1 MAQPV
6 EESAAA
12 RDIVTLL
19 DKVGII
25 LSTFDDDTWQ
35 QSLTELTAHSGL
47 AKATV
52 HRLAGEMVGVG
63 MLEKTGIH
71 YRLGLRLF
79 ELGQLVP
86 RQRTLREVGRPFIR
100 RLMALTRETVH
111 LALRDGLDVIYVDKL
126 EGDHALQEVSRV
138 AGRLP
143 AHATATGK
151 VLLAHSNRTVL
162 EALAFRG
169 LTPLTRRTTSSFA
182 VLRRQMDRIR
192 ADGFAREVEETRLG
206 YMSIAVPVYMG
217 ERDVVAALS
226 VTGTVQRLSAAQPRL
241 IPQLRHAAAGIS
253 ADLAGRAHSS
263 PA

>member
-6 EESAAA
+6 AEPVAG
-12 RDIVTLL
+12 RDILTLL
-19 DKVGII
+19 DKVALI

-35 QSLTELTAHSGL
+35 QSLTELTARSGL

-63 MLEKTGIH
+63 LLEKTGIH

-86 RQRTLREVGRPFIR
+86 RQRTLREVGRPYVR
-100 RLMALTRETVH
+100 KLMTFSQETVH

-126 EGDHALQEVSRV
+126 EGDRGLQDVSRV

-182 VLRRQMDRIR
+182 VLRRQLDRIR

-206 YMSIAVPVYMG
+206 YMSIAVPVHHG

-226 VTGTVQRLSAAQPRL
+226 VTGTVQRLSPAQSRL
-241 IPQLRHAAAGIS
+241 IPQLRQAAAAIS
-253 ADLAGRAHSS
+253 ADLVARAE
-263 PA
+263 